1 MSGPRPLSQQLQQRP
16 ASTGGARGARG
27 RASVVADAVGLPA
40 SVGEQPSAV
49 GPEVV
54 QRFIKVLLSHDD
66 LAADAFAQQL
76 VERGASAA
84 DLYEGLFAHAAR
96 ELGEMWCADECSFYD
111 VTLGTGRIQRLVR
124 EFSHQF
130 LSEYQYPGS
139 AGRILL
145 SCASDEQHS
154 LGTAILA
161 EFFIKDGWD
170 VHIGPGLGSETLLDR
185 VRENQYNLLGFS
197 VSVSSRISR
206 LQQDIRRARQ
216 VSRNR
221 DIKVL
226 VGGAL
231 ITSDPSL
238 TERIGADGFAV
249 DARSAVQEAR
259 RLLSA

>member
-1 MSGPRPLSQQLQQRP
+1 MSSPRPLSQQQQRP
-16 ASTGGARGARG
+16 APSGSPRGARG
-27 RASVVADAVGLPA
+27 RAAAIAEAVAVPSLQTGQ
-40 SVGEQPSAV
+40 EQRVS
-49 GPEVV
+49 PELVR
-54 QRFIKVLLSHDD
+54 RFIKVLLSHDD

-76 VERGASAA
+76 VERGTTAEE
-84 DLYEGLFAHAAR
+84 LYEGLFAASAR
-96 ELGEMWCADECSFYD
+96 ELGEMWCSDDCSFYD

-139 AGRILL
+139 AGRVLL

-185 VRENQYNLLGFS
+185 VRENQYHLLGFS

-249 DARSAVQEAR
+249 DARTAVQEAR